1 MWQSNCPNLTKTVF
15 SPSNKWKHFDA
26 DSKDPANRYET
37 KSFSSCDLCAVES
50 LDNDVPSIHRSL
62 KVNLNQAQTKG
73 NQCWGWNQL
82 MGRIHKCTCQI
93 QWQPWSRWMK
103 SQQWLRERHIV
114 CNPVGPKP
122 SSHYPS
128 QNHRRLAELVQSSS
142 TSQRKPSWGQSSLS
156 EMQLCDAMLRKF
168 HIILG

>member
-37 KSFSSCDLCAVES
+37 KSFSSCDLGTVES
-50 LDNDVPSIHRSL
+50 LDNDIPSIHKSL
-62 KVNLNQAQTKG
+62 IVNLNQAQTKLTNVG
-73 NQCWGWNQL
+73 GKISWWVVF
-82 MGRIHKCTCQI
+82 TCQI
-93 QWQPWSRWMK
+93 QWRPWSRWMK

-114 CNPVGPKP
+114 CNPVRP
-122 SSHYPS
+122 STSSLHPPPYWK
-128 QNHRRLAELVQSSS
+128 RLAELVQSSS

-156 EMQLCDAMLRKF
+156 EM
-168 HIILG
+168 